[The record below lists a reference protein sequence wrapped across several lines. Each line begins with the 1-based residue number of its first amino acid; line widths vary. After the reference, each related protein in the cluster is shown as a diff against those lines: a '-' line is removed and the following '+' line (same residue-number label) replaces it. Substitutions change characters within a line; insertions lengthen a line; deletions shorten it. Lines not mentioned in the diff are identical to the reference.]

1 MGPIHILFPH
11 EPFEPT
17 KVDSSLAD
25 EYEAARVIGFPTV
38 FYDHE
43 ALESGN
49 TSEALRLVPASDSQ
63 RRSIFRGWMI
73 PGDVYKAAYDEL
85 TTKGY
90 VPEVTPSAYEQAHYL
105 PFAYPLTEGDT
116 PRSGWIEGDDV
127 DAAWRLYADFSRK
140 DAIIKDWV
148 KSAKSRWKDGCFI
161 PADTGEQRFREIYR
175 VFREER
181 SKLFNRGVVLREFMP
196 IVERGSDIRG
206 LPVVEETRLF
216 FWHGEILV
224 TPMGTPPSPLDERA
238 RWESIAKRFQSPFIT
253 IDVAY
258 LTDGSWKIVEV
269 GDGGVSGLPMGLE
282 PERFFASLWNHAG
295 EQNAAEQPA
304 SRPAVTNK

>member
-1 MGPIHILFPH
+1 MEPLLILFPH
-11 EPFEPT
+11 EPFKPS
-17 KVDSSLAD
+17 KVDPSFAE
-25 EYEAARVIGFPTV
+25 EYGAARVIGFPTA
-38 FYDHE
+38 FYDHD
-43 ALESGN
+43 ALESG
-49 TSEALRLVPASDSQ
+49 SIAGALRRVSSSDSAH
-63 RRSIFRGWMI
+63 RTIFRGWML
-73 PGDVYKAAYDEL
+73 PGDLYKAAHEAL
-85 TTKGY
+85 TAKGY
-90 VPEVTPSAYEQAHYL
+90 VPEVTPVAYEEAHYL
-105 PFAYPLTEGDT
+105 PYAYPLIEGET
-116 PRSGWIEGDDV
+116 PRRAWIEGDDA
-127 DAAWRLYADFSRK
+127 DAVWKLYADFSEK

-161 PADTGEQRFREIYR
+161 PAGTSEERFREIYR

-216 FWHGEILV
+216 FWHGEVLV
-224 TPMGTPPSPLDERA
+224 PPSSTSPSPLDERA
-238 RWESIAKRFQSPFIT
+238 RWENIAKRFQSPFIT

-258 LTDGSWKIVEV
+258 LTDGTWKIVEV

-295 EQNAAEQPA
+295 EQDAAPK
-304 SRPAVTNK
+304 P

>member
-1 MGPIHILFPH
+1 MKPLLILFPH

-17 KVDSSLAD
+17 KVDPSFAG
-25 EYEAARVIGFPTV
+25 EYDAARVIGFPTAL
-38 FYDHE
+38 YDHE

-49 TSEALRLVPASDSQ
+49 TAEAFRLVPSSDSFS
-63 RRSIFRGWMI
+63 RCIFRGWMI
-73 PGDVYKAAYDEL
+73 PGDIYKAAYDDL
-85 TTKGY
+85 MAKGY
-90 VPEVTPSAYEQAHYL
+90 RPEVTPSAYEEAHYL
-105 PFAYPLTEGDT
+105 PYAYPLTEGET

-127 DAAWRLYADFSRK
+127 DAAWSLYANFK
-140 DAIIKDWV
+140 QQDAIIKDWV
-148 KSAKSRWKDGCFI
+148 KSAKSRWKEGCFI
-161 PADTGEQRFREIYR
+161 PAGTSEERFREIYR

-181 SKLFNRGVVLREFMP
+181 SRLFNRGVVLREFMP

-206 LPVVEETRLF
+206 LPIVEETRLF

-224 TPMGTPPSPLDERA
+224 TPQGNPPSPLDERA
-238 RWESIAKRFQSPFIT
+238 RWEGIAKRFQSPFMT

-282 PERFFASLWNHAG
+282 PERFFACLWNHSG
-295 EQNAAEQPA
+295 E
-304 SRPAVTNK
+304 